1 MSYIQ
6 YSNTEPLSTSDPV
19 YDSIT
24 KLVLASYPK
33 ACICMIDTITTPEP
47 IQRYSAFKEKSGF
60 KEYTV
65 YHGTSRKNVES
76 IITNGFVPQKAKVCA
91 YGIGIYFA
99 KDFSFSWGYA
109 DAQETEIDP
118 MSYIFICKIL
128 PGPVCLGSSNAIAP
142 KGFSQGNSQHADTAT
157 IFSIPN
163 AEQMLPCYLVR
174 FHKLS
179 ETSIPKDDLPPPSYG
194 ITSKSPTLK
203 MPPLFR
209 KLEAKAKK
217 SKTKKE

>member
-6 YSNTEPLSTSDPV
+6 YSNTEPLSTSDPE

-33 ACICMIDTITTPEP
+33 ACICMIDKITTPEP
-47 IQRYSAFKEKSGF
+47 IQRYTSFKETSGY

-65 YHGTSRKNVES
+65 YHGTSRNNVES
-76 IITNGFVPQKAKVCA
+76 IITNGFIPQKAKVCA

-99 KDFSFSWGYA
+99 KNFSYSWGYA
-109 DAQETEIDP
+109 DHQETEIDP

-128 PGPVCLGSSNAIAP
+128 PGAVCLGSSNAIAP

-174 FHKLS
+174 FHKQS
-179 ETSIPKDDLPPPSYG
+179 EMSIPKDDLPPPSQCMY
-194 ITSKSPTLK
+194 SKSPTLK